1 MVREVFAKKLREARL
16 AKGWTQQDLAD
27 SIDTVYMLIGKYEN
41 EKVTPRLD
49 TVKRLADALG
59 VTIGWLCGEEGLHE
73 HVH

>member
-41 EKVTPRLD
+41 GKVTPRID
-49 TVKRLADALG
+49 TVKRMADALG
-59 VTIGWLCGEEGLHE
+59 VTIGWLCGEDGLHE

>member
-16 AKGWTQQDLAD
+16 AKGWTQQELAD
-27 SIDTVYMLIGKYEN
+27 SIDTVNVLIGKYERA
-41 EKVTPRLD
+41 EVVPRLD

-73 HVH
+73 HVR